1 MENLRKRLTSAF
13 LLCFV
18 YAGSSIAAFGIG
30 IHYTIDGSVKMPAE
44 NEQLTFDNLHLKPN
58 GFSSLPEAWRS
69 SLFGPQDIPIYFDRG
84 NMMRTPFGLGAK
96 IYVDIFPFIDC
107 IELSGDIVMFQY
119 DGKIKYPVSVSVNQT
134 APSTPA
140 ELLSMID
147 DGMVSVEYDSISTNI
162 EDLAST
168 ALPGIS
174 KTPYIKLDLG
184 ITIRKYIKIPI
195 VGKFIRP
202 YGGLGFDCIFA
213 TPVPSAGLVND
224 AIGEGL
230 SGEKSISEITT
241 IMSDPETPQ
250 KNYRYLTLTTHD
262 TPFWNAHYGRSFI
275 ETTGISIRYLC

>member
-1 MENLRKRLTSAF
+1 
-13 LLCFV
+13 
-18 YAGSSIAAFGIG
+18 
-30 IHYTIDGSVKMPAE
+30 
-44 NEQLTFDNLHLKPN
+44 
-58 GFSSLPEAWRS
+58 
-69 SLFGPQDIPIYFDRG
+69 
-84 NMMRTPFGLGAK
+84 
-96 IYVDIFPFIDC
+96 
-107 IELSGDIVMFQY
+107 MFQY

-162 EDLAST
+162 EDLAGT

-250 KNYRYLTLTTHD
+250 KIIDTLLSRLM
-262 TPFWNAHYGRSFI
+262 TPHFGMHIMAGVLLKPPVFPFGIYADGKYTIPFGKLDKDANVTGYGFRLDAGVCLHF
-275 ETTGISIRYLC
+275 GKGK